1 MSRLQGMTHTAT
13 DGTAPHAARLA
24 DEFLVHC
31 LSPVSPG
38 AIDRFSADPKVRA
51 IYAAAAEAFP
61 GACLVPTWRVV
72 EGNRAVFGGVVRGTH
87 GGTFR
92 GVPATGASV
101 EMLAVVMIE
110 CCQGAVVDLM
120 VLPDTLAMAE
130 QIGLL
135 DPLGPKACE
144 AFKDR

>member
-1 MSRLQGMTHTAT
+1 MTSTAT
-13 DGTAPHAARLA
+13 AGAAISAARLA

-38 AIDRFSADPKVRA
+38 AVDRFSTDPKVRA

-61 GACLVPTWRVV
+61 DSCFVPAWRVV
-72 EGNRAVFGGVVRGTH
+72 EGNRAVLGGVVRGTH
-87 GGTFR
+87 AGTFR
-92 GVPATGASV
+92 GVPATGRSV

-110 CCQGAVVDLM
+110 CRNGTVVDLM

-144 AFKDR
+144 PFKDR

>member
-13 DGTAPHAARLA
+13 AGTALTAARLA
-24 DEFLVHC
+24 DEFVVHC

-38 AIDRFSADPKVRA
+38 AVDRFSADPKVRA
-51 IYAAAAEAFP
+51 IYAAAAAAFP
-61 GACLVPTWRVV
+61 DACFSPRWRVV

-92 GVPATGASV
+92 GIPATGRSV

-135 DPLGPKACE
+135 HPLGPKACE